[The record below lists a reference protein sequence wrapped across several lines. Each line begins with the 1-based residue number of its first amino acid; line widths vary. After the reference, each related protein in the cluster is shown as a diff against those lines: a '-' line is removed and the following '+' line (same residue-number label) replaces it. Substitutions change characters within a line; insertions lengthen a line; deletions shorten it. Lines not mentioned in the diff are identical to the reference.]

1 MKPTSSSLSIVPKQ
15 KTPLYKFTSLVVR
28 PPVDGG
34 GVGVAVPLNANS
46 GLHAIMAEILPRY
59 VILQSDYNDRYLR
72 SVEGNSQVPLAL
84 KFGGEYSFDRD
95 TRFELQKAEDKDAVG
110 MFNIRC
116 MYNNKYLST
125 VSATNTWIT
134 ATAAEPE
141 EDQTKWS
148 CTLFQPVFVTAGDNT
163 MVRFRHI
170 GTGNFAC
177 LQTGDS
183 TLADCLKA
191 DGDGY
196 DKFLVI
202 NWESVVMFPNRIVIK
217 GDNNRYLR
225 TRGDTFLAF
234 DTDTLA
240 GSDREFEV
248 TPSRNGGLRIKCLS
262 NGKLWRKDNGF
273 WIGSDGFDGN
283 IHNTNNVFLPVK
295 LAENMVA
302 FRGLRDNLYL
312 KRLSYDGEHDCLAA
326 LNKYVDEYSRLKI
339 EDPVISRKI
348 DNVVFR
354 LPAANISQGK
364 PVVLINKRVENKTLS
379 AMTVAIDLR
388 ISDVHSST
396 WNASLS
402 LSLGVKT
409 TMKSGVPA
417 LAEGS
422 IEYSLE
428 FTSSYEWGETVERE
442 VQMGSV
448 YTVEVPSKTI
458 VTASLIAVQGTAG
471 IPFSYTQTD
480 ILSDGMEKIYEK
492 DDGWFVGVNA
502 FNETFKVEQ
511 TAIPTAKL

>member
-1 MKPTSSSLSIVPKQ
+1 MKPTSSSLCKF
-15 KTPLYKFTSLVVR
+15 KPLVIP

-34 GVGVAVPLNANS
+34 GVGVAVPLSENS
-46 GLHAIMAEILPRY
+46 GIHAIMAEALPRY
-59 VILQSDYNDRYLR
+59 VILQSDYNDKYLR

-95 TRFELQKAEDKDAVG
+95 TRFELEKGKNKDAAG
-110 MFNIRC
+110 LFNIRC

-125 VSATNTWIT
+125 VSATNNWIT
-134 ATAAEPE
+134 AVAADPE

-163 MVRFRHI
+163 MVRFRHMA
-170 GTGNFAC
+170 TGNFAC
-177 LQTGDS
+177 LQAGAS
-183 TLADCLKA
+183 TLVDCLKA
-191 DGDGY
+191 DRDGY

-202 NWESVVMFPNRIVIK
+202 NWESVVMFPNRMVLK
-217 GDNNRYLR
+217 GDNGNYLLTGTDEYLGFSIGR
-225 TRGDTFLAF
+225 LRG
-234 DTDTLA
+234 TDT
-240 GSDREFEV
+240 EFEV
-248 TPSRNGGLRIKCLS
+248 TPSRNGGIRIKSLS
-262 NGKLWRKDNGF
+262 SNMFWSNKNSLWVFANGSES
-273 WIGSDGFDGN
+273 SDKTT
-283 IHNTNNVFLPVK
+283 HKTENVFLPVK
-295 LAENMVA
+295 YAENVVA
-302 FRGLRDNLYL
+302 LRGLVDNLYC
-312 KRLSYDGEHDCLAA
+312 KRLTAYDKVDCLGRV
-326 LNKYVDEYSRLKI
+326 NKYADEYSRLVI
-339 EDPVISRKI
+339 ADPVLSRKI

-354 LPAANISQGK
+354 IPAANTTKGK
-364 PVVLINKRVENKTLS
+364 PVVLINKRVENNTLS

-409 TMKSGVPA
+409 TMTSGVPEV
-417 LAEGS
+417 AEAS
-422 IEYSLE
+422 IEFSVE

-448 YTVEVPSKTI
+448 YTVEVPSKSI

-480 ILSDGMEKIYEK
+480 ILSDGTEKIYEK
-492 DDGWFVGVNA
+492 DDGWFVGANA